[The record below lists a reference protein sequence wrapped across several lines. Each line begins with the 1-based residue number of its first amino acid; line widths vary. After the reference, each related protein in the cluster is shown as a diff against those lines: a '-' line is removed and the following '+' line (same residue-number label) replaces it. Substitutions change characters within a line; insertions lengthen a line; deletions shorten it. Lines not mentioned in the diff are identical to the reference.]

1 MSHDVDTQDGDF
13 SALPHH
19 EPRMSD
25 VDPRAARRAERQ
37 VAGLFIA
44 AMVTAIVFIVAFA
57 AVPVDKYVWIPL
69 IGDTQLSNLL
79 LGLCLGLGFCFIGA
93 GAIHWAKKLM
103 PEQEIVGER
112 HGTAAPEDAREETYA
127 EFARGVNE
135 SGVRRRPLILA
146 TLVGGLA
153 MVSVAP
159 LVMIADLGPKPGNKL
174 RYTMWTKGT
183 RIVVAE
189 TGTPLK
195 PSDLMV
201 GTLVSAVPEGIDKIM
216 EEEGT
221 LNELA
226 KAPVILVRM
235 DPSDIK
241 AQQGAN
247 WDYQGILCFSKI
259 CTHVGC
265 PISLYEQ
272 QTHHLLCPCHQSTF
286 DLADGG
292 NVIFGPAARELP
304 QLAITVDTDGYLVAQ
319 GDFAQPVGPSF
330 WERG

>member
-1 MSHDVDTQDGDF
+1 MSDHEHDDDF

-25 VDPRAARRAERQ
+25 IDPRAAKRAERQ
-37 VAGLFIA
+37 VALLFTGAMLCGIA
-44 AMVTAIVFIVAFA
+44 FIVAFA
-57 AVPVDKYVWIPL
+57 AVPVEKLVWVPL

-79 LGLCLGLGFCFIGA
+79 LGLFMGLGFFLVGG

-103 PEQEIVGER
+103 PEQEVISER
-112 HGTAAPEDAREETYA
+112 HDTGAPAEARQATFKELE
-127 EFARGVNE
+127 RGVNE

-146 TLVGGLA
+146 TLVGALA
-153 MVSVAP
+153 LMSVAP
-159 LVMIADLGPKPGNKL
+159 LVLIADLGPKPGTKL
-174 RYTMWTKGT
+174 RYTMWRKGM
-183 RIVVAE
+183 RILVAE
-189 TGTPLK
+189 TGQPIR
-195 PSDLMV
+195 PQDLLV
-201 GTLVSAVPEGIDKIM
+201 GSLVSGVPDGIDAVL
-216 EEEGT
+216 EAEGN

-235 DPSDIK
+235 DPTDIK
-241 AQQGAN
+241 AQQGTD
-247 WDYQGILCFSKI
+247 WDFQGILCFSKI

-292 NVIFGPAARELP
+292 QVIFGPAARELP

>member
-1 MSHDVDTQDGDF
+1 MTGHEDDF
-13 SALPHH
+13 SELPHH
-19 EPRMSD
+19 ESRMSD
-25 VDPRAARRAERQ
+25 IDPRAAKRAERQ
-37 VAGLFIA
+37 VALLFVA
-44 AMVTAIVFIVAFA
+44 AMLCGIAFIVAFV
-57 AVPVDKYVWIPL
+57 AVPVTRLFWVPL
-69 IGDTQLSNLL
+69 IGNTQLSNLL
-79 LGLCLGLGFCFIGA
+79 LGLFMGLSFFLIGA
-93 GAIHWAKKLM
+93 AAIHWAKKLM

-112 HGTAAPEDAREETYA
+112 HGTAAPDEARQATFKEIE
-127 EFARGVNE
+127 RGVNE
-135 SGVRRRPLILA
+135 SGIRRRPLILGTMFGALA
-146 TLVGGLA
+146 TMG
-153 MVSVAP
+153 VAP
-159 LVMIADLGPKPGNKL
+159 LVFLGDLGPKPGGNL
-174 RYTMWTKGT
+174 AHTMWRKGM

-189 TGTPLK
+189 TGQPIRPDEL
-195 PSDLMV
+195 LV
-201 GTLVSAVPEGIDKIM
+201 GTLVSAVPEGIDAVL
-216 EEEGT
+216 EAEGN

-235 DPSDIK
+235 DPSEIK
-241 AQQGAN
+241 AEQGAN

-286 DLADGG
+286 DLADAGH
-292 NVIFGPAARELP
+292 VIFGPAARELP